1 MSKRILTLGLI
12 FSFFISAIM
21 SPSNTV
27 TSHAKKLKQKPYGV
41 FLNLN
46 KRNIKKLY
54 RYKAVVID
62 AQFFSKEEILKLK
75 KHKIKVYSYIN
86 IGSIEKF
93 RPYYSKFKH
102 LALGHYENWDE
113 ERWIN
118 IADNSWQNFISNKL
132 APQLLKKG
140 ISGFF
145 VDNCD
150 VYYNFPKKAIYSGLI
165 HLLKALRN
173 KNTLVIINGG
183 DTFVTKYSHT
193 HKNLK
198 PILTGINQ
206 ECVFTSIDF
215 KRSTTTPQK
224 PSVRKF
230 FLSYLSKLKRY
241 KVKIYLLEYTKQISI
256 INKIRAYCNKR
267 KYTFYISPD
276 IELR

>member
-1 MSKRILTLGLI
+1 MSKRILTVGLI
-12 FSFFISAIM
+12 FSIFISSITI
-21 SPSNTV
+21 PSNAV

-54 RYKAVVID
+54 SYKTVVID
-62 AQFFSKEEILKLK
+62 AQFFSKKEIRKLK

-102 LALGHYENWDE
+102 LALGHYENWAE

-118 IADNSWQNFISNKL
+118 VADKSWQNFISNKL
-132 APQLLKKG
+132 APQLLNKG

-150 VYYNFPKKAIYSGLI
+150 VYYNYPKKSIYSGLI
-165 HLLKALRN
+165 HLLKALRK
-173 KNTLVIINGG
+173 KNTPVIINGG
-183 DTFVTKYSHT
+183 DTFVTKYSHS

-198 PILTGINQ
+198 PILTGVNQ

-215 KRSTTTPQK
+215 KHNTTTSQK
-224 PSVRKF
+224 PSVRKY

-241 KVKIYLLEYTKQISI
+241 KVKIYLLEYTKKKSI
-256 INKIRAYCNKR
+256 INKIRAYCNKH
-267 KYTFYISPD
+267 KYTYYISPD
-276 IELR
+276 IALR

>member
-1 MSKRILTLGLI
+1 MSKRILTVGLI
-12 FSFFISAIM
+12 FSIFISSITIH
-21 SPSNTV
+21 SNAV

-46 KRNIKKLY
+46 KRNIQKLY

-62 AQFFSKEEILKLK
+62 AQFFSKKEILKLK

-118 IADNSWQNFISNKL
+118 VADNSWQNFISNKL

-215 KRSTTTPQK
+215 KHNTTTPQK

-230 FLSYLSKLKRY
+230 FLSYLSKLKKY
-241 KVKIYLLEYTKQISI
+241 KVKIYLLEYTKQKSI

>member
-1 MSKRILTLGLI
+1 MNKRILTIGLV
-12 FSFFISAIM
+12 FSFVISSII
-21 SPSNTV
+21 SSSNAV
-27 TSHAKKLKQKPYGV
+27 ISHAKKVNRKPYGV

-46 KRNIKKLY
+46 KRNVKKLY
-54 RYKAVVID
+54 RYKTVVID

-102 LALGHYENWDE
+102 LTLGHYENWDE

-118 IADNSWQNFISNKL
+118 VADNSWQNFISNKL

-173 KNTLVIINGG
+173 KNTPVIINGG

-193 HKNLK
+193 HKNLHR
-198 PILTGINQ
+198 ILTGVNQ
-206 ECVFTSIDF
+206 ECIFTFIDF
-215 KRSTTTPQK
+215 KHNTTTSQK

-230 FLSYLSKLKRY
+230 FLSYLSKLKKY
-241 KVKIYLLEYTKQISI
+241 KVKIYLLEYTKQIYI

>member
-1 MSKRILTLGLI
+1 MNKRILTIGLV
-12 FSFFISAIM
+12 FSFVISSII
-21 SPSNTV
+21 SSSNAV
-27 TSHAKKLKQKPYGV
+27 ISHAKKVNRKPYGV

-46 KRNIKKLY
+46 KRNVKKLY
-54 RYKAVVID
+54 RYKTVVID

-118 IADNSWQNFISNKL
+118 VADNSWQNFISNKL

-150 VYYNFPKKAIYSGLI
+150 VYYNYPKKSIYSGLI
-165 HLLKALRN
+165 HLLKALRK
-173 KNTLVIINGG
+173 KNTPVIINGG
-183 DTFVTKYSHT
+183 DTFVTKYSHS

-198 PILTGINQ
+198 PILTGVNQ

-215 KRSTTTPQK
+215 KHNTTTSQK
-224 PSVRKF
+224 PSVRKY

-241 KVKIYLLEYTKQISI
+241 KVKIYLLEYTKKKSI
-256 INKIRAYCNKR
+256 INKIRAYCKKR
-267 KYTFYISPD
+267 KYTYYISPD

>member
-1 MSKRILTLGLI
+1 MNKRILTIGLI
-12 FSFFISAIM
+12 FSFIISSII
-21 SPSNTV
+21 SPSNAV
-27 TSHAKKLKQKPYGV
+27 ISHAKKVNRKPYGV

-46 KRNIKKLY
+46 KRNVKKLY
-54 RYKAVVID
+54 RYKTVVID

-102 LALGHYENWDE
+102 LALGHYENWDDE
-113 ERWIN
+113 KWIN
-118 IADNSWQNFISNKL
+118 VADNSWQNFISNKL

-173 KNTLVIINGG
+173 KNTPVIINGG

-215 KRSTTTPQK
+215 KRNTTTPQK
-224 PSVRKF
+224 PSVRKY
-230 FLSYLSKLKRY
+230 FLSYISKLKRY
-241 KVKIYLLEYTKQISI
+241 KVKIYLLEYTKKKSI

>member
-1 MSKRILTLGLI
+1 MNKRILTIGLV
-12 FSFFISAIM
+12 FSFVISSII
-21 SPSNTV
+21 SSSNAV
-27 TSHAKKLKQKPYGV
+27 ISHAKKVNRKPYGV

-46 KRNIKKLY
+46 KRNVKKLY
-54 RYKAVVID
+54 RYKTVVID

-118 IADNSWQNFISNKL
+118 VADNSWQNFISNKL

-183 DTFVTKYSHT
+183 DTFVTKYSHS

-198 PILTGINQ
+198 PILTGVNQ

-215 KRSTTTPQK
+215 KHNTTTSQK
-224 PSVRKF
+224 PSVRKY

-241 KVKIYLLEYTKQISI
+241 KVKIYLLEYTKKKSI
-256 INKIRAYCNKR
+256 IDKINTYCKKH
-267 KYTFYISPD
+267 KYIYYASPD

>member
-1 MSKRILTLGLI
+1 MNKRTLIIGLL
-12 FSFFISAIM
+12 FSFVISSIIN
-21 SPSNTV
+21 PTNTII
-27 TSHAKKLKQKPYGV
+27 SHSKKTKQKPYGV

-54 RYKAVVID
+54 RYKTIVID
-62 AQFFSKEEILKLK
+62 AQFFSKKEILKLK

-102 LALGHYENWDE
+102 LALRHYENWDE

-118 IADNSWQNFISNKL
+118 VADNSWQNFISNKL

-215 KRSTTTPQK
+215 KRNTTTPQK
-224 PSVRKF
+224 PSVRKY
-230 FLSYLSKLKRY
+230 FLSYISKLKRY
-241 KVKIYLLEYTKQISI
+241 KVKIYLLEYTKKKSI
-256 INKIRAYCNKR
+256 TNKIRAYCNKR

>member
-62 AQFFSKEEILKLK
+62 AQFFSKKEIRKLK

-86 IGSIEKF
+86 IGSLENF
-93 RPYYSKFKH
+93 RSYYKEFKN
-102 LALGHYENWDE
+102 LSLGHYENWAE

-118 IADNSWQNFISNKL
+118 VADKSWQNFISNKL
-132 APQLLKKG
+132 APQLLNKG

-150 VYYNFPKKAIYSGLI
+150 VYYNYPKKSIYSGLI
-165 HLLKALRN
+165 HLLKALRK
-173 KNTLVIINGG
+173 KNTPVIINGG
-183 DTFVTKYSHT
+183 DTFVTKYSHS

-198 PILTGINQ
+198 PILTGVNQ
-206 ECVFTSIDF
+206 ECVFTSINF
-215 KRSTTTPQK
+215 KHNTTTSQK
-224 PSVRKF
+224 PSVRKY
-230 FLSYLSKLKRY
+230 FLNYLSKLK
-241 KVKIYLLEYTKQISI
+241 KHNTKIYLLEYTKKKSVIDK
-256 INKIRAYCNKR
+256 INTYCKKH
-267 KYTFYISPD
+267 KYIYYASPD

>member
-1 MSKRILTLGLI
+1 MNKRILTIGLV
-12 FSFFISAIM
+12 FSFVISSII
-21 SPSNTV
+21 SSSNAV
-27 TSHAKKLKQKPYGV
+27 ISHAKKVNRKPYGV

-46 KRNIKKLY
+46 KRNVKKLY
-54 RYKAVVID
+54 RYKTVVID

-118 IADNSWQNFISNKL
+118 VADNSWQNFISNKL
-132 APQLLKKG
+132 APQLLNKG

-150 VYYNFPKKAIYSGLI
+150 VYYNYPKKSIYSGLI
-165 HLLKALRN
+165 HLLKALRK
-173 KNTLVIINGG
+173 KNTPVIINGG
-183 DTFVTKYSHT
+183 DTFVTKYSHS

-198 PILTGINQ
+198 PILTGVNQ

-215 KRSTTTPQK
+215 KHNTTTSQK
-224 PSVRKF
+224 PSVRKY

-241 KVKIYLLEYTKQISI
+241 KVKIYLLEYTKKKSI
-256 INKIRAYCNKR
+256 INKIRAYCKKR
-267 KYTFYISPD
+267 KYTYYISPD

>member
-118 IADNSWQNFISNKL
+118 VANNSWQNFISNKL

-215 KRSTTTPQK
+215 KRNTTTPQK

-230 FLSYLSKLKRY
+230 FLSYLSKQKKY
-241 KVKIYLLEYTKQISI
+241 KVKIYLLEYTKQKSI
-256 INKIRAYCNKR
+256 INKIRAYCNKH
-267 KYTFYISPD
+267 KYTYLHKP
-276 IELR
+276 